1 MANLT
6 ENRLNEVLDPAVL
19 TTALTALDTFMAALP
34 EGTLNDDQRRRYTG
48 MDVDNRVFVET
59 VLDVMEGS
67 GASVLP
73 ASFQLLTLQNDYAMF
88 EQLKRVSERTAALQ
102 RKLDDLQRIVAHEAY
117 TYSLAIYT
125 IYEAMSKAG
134 GEDARAGYEQMLER
148 FARPGGSRPTDGEE
162 TTA

>member
-34 EGTLNDDQRRRYTG
+34 EGALNDDQRRRYTG

-59 VLDVMEGS
+59 AVNVMRGS

-73 ASFQLLTLQNDYAMF
+73 ATFQLTTLQNDYDLF
-88 EQLKRVSERTAALQ
+88 EQLQMVSERTSALQ
-102 RKLDDLQRIVAHEAY
+102 RKLDDLSRIAAHEAY
-117 TYSLAIYT
+117 TYALAIYA
-125 IYEAMSKAG
+125 IYEAMSRAG
-134 GEDARAGYEQMLER
+134 SEDARAGYELMRER
-148 FARPGGSRPTDGEE
+148 FAGQGGSRPPDGEE
-162 TTA
+162 TTT